1 MPKQAEKSKR
11 LIGGMPVKGR
21 DLKSAGKSKPRC
33 IADTIKQ
40 GGKEADWLRGAWD
53 CAATPTDLASA
64 VEIQCTLFL
73 KEPHAGQKW
82 PSLGTPSVLNDQLL
96 TAQGELDLGSDTAA
110 ACRCYTG
117 RLSSALRGAP
127 QLPQL

>member
-11 LIGGMPVKGR
+11 LIGGMPVKDR

-53 CAATPTDLASA
+53 CAATPTVLASA
-64 VEIQCTLFL
+64 VGDPVHVVPE
-73 KEPHAGQKW
+73 
-82 PSLGTPSVLNDQLL
+82 
-96 TAQGELDLGSDTAA
+96 
-110 ACRCYTG
+110 
-117 RLSSALRGAP
+117 GAP
-127 QLPQL
+127 RWAEMARPGHSLCAE